1 MADFFGNLKE
11 NLESLGKT
19 ISEKAEVV
27 AKKTEE
33 AACVVAKKTEETV
46 EVQKIKSQ
54 IRVMERNNERDFQD
68 IGKIVY
74 ERYQKGKETDVEFIE
89 LCEAISEREES
100 IDNYKKQVA
109 EIKGLDVCPNCKEH
123 VEANVVFCPKCGTK
137 IEEECCDEDEFEEAE
152 FEEEDF
158 KEVAEEAEEK
168 TE

>member
-1 MADFFGNLKE
+1 MRKEKDKMADFFGNLKD

-33 AACVVAKKTEETV
+33 AVEVVAKKTEETV

-54 IRVMERNNERDFQD
+54 IRVMERNNERDYQD

-74 ERYQKGKETDVEFIE
+74 ERYQKGKEIDAEFVE
-89 LCEAISEREES
+89 LCEAIHEREES
-100 IDNYKKQVA
+100 IDGYKKQVA
-109 EIKGLDVCPNCKEH
+109 EIKGLDVCPQCKEH
-123 VEANVVFCPKCGTK
+123 VEANAVFCPKCGVK
-137 IEEECCDEDEFEEAE
+137 IDEDCC
-152 FEEEDF
+152 EEDQF
-158 KEVAEEAEEK
+158 EDEETSA